1 MNDLSVQTLGR
12 GAGLSRADLPRDIPR
27 ETNGIAHAIHSRN
40 THPSYTDDALLLL
53 QSFSLLSSSNR
64 SRQIRSRRLF
74 IFPIV
79 WPKKKN
85 ISSRKRF
92 FQSRFSNV
100 LLLCVGS
107 YKSFGKVFFFWARRN
122 NKEQRGTPSSSC
134 RLMQIQMNLNFPNDD
149 GENEAMGTT
158 HTHTHTTQQRLVN
171 FGIFIIF

>member
-79 WPKKKN
+79 WQKKKK
-85 ISSRKRF
+85 IEVQEKIFSESFFKR
-92 FQSRFSNV
+92 V
-100 LLLCVGS
+100 V
-107 YKSFGKVFFFWARRN
+107 VV
-122 NKEQRGTPSSSC
+122 C
-134 RLMQIQMNLNFPNDD
+134 RQL
-149 GENEAMGTT
+149 
-158 HTHTHTTQQRLVN
+158 
-171 FGIFIIF
+171 